1 MMYKNIYTG
10 REIAIFTDTH
20 AMYEP
25 TVRVLEDIRK
35 RGIYEIYSLGDNTT
49 LGPNPREVLDLLDKY
64 NVVQIMGNS
73 EYYLTLG
80 SAPFSYFTSLREREL
95 DWVNDRVSDYISE
108 LEKLKPSIDLVIGNR
123 KVALCH
129 FASDVRWDYV
139 ENSTWFYQSNFGKS
153 DSAKQFLYTNSYEYF
168 DKIDMMLDKY
178 GTTNAISRGYLSSK
192 NEPLFDGKLVTW
204 YDDVFEGHVHF
215 PYEDSLDMT
224 SIHTLR
230 ALALGEVNME
240 FKDKASY
247 IILKEKI
254 LGGFDIERVF
264 VSYDKRGLLD
274 NIYSSSMPSK
284 KRVLTYLK

>member
-1 MMYKNIYTG
+1 MMNRNIYTG

-64 NVVQIMGNS
+64 NVMQIMGNS

-168 DKIDMMLDKY
+168 DKIDMMLDRY
-178 GTTNAISRGYLSSK
+178 GTTNDISRGYLSSK

-215 PYEDSLDMT
+215 SYEDKLDMT

-230 ALALGEVNME
+230 AVALGEVNME

-264 VSYDKRGLLD
+264 VSYDKRRLLN